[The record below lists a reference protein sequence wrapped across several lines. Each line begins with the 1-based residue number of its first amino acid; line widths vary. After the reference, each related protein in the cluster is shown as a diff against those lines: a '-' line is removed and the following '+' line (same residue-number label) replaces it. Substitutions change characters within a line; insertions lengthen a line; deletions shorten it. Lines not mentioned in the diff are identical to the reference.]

1 MSKTLGLALGS
12 GGARGVAHA
21 GFLLALEEAGIVPDY
36 ISGCSMGSVIGG
48 CYANGMTA
56 TQIKDAILGI
66 KARDIVDLSVSVI
79 SKMSILRSKKMRD
92 LLVEYLGD
100 TNLEDMKI
108 PFRCVATDLMSGKL
122 HVFKKGS
129 AVKAVQASSTMPKI
143 FRPVKSG
150 SALYIDGGCLCRVPV
165 KVVKD
170 MGADVVVAIDVLKN
184 AAEPIDKVHNIL
196 TMALRVYD
204 IMDTNQTN
212 LRREIEKDLCDLWLE
227 PEIKGMS
234 QYVIKDLDRAFDEGY
249 KLGKENTEKIK
260 NLLES

>member
-36 ISGCSMGSVIGG
+36 ISGCSMGAVIGS
-48 CYANGMTA
+48 CYAKGMTA
-56 TQIKDAILGI
+56 TEIKTAVLGL
-66 KARDIVDLSVSVI
+66 KTRDIVDVSIAVI

-92 LLVEYLGD
+92 LLVSYLGD

-129 AVKAVQASSTMPKI
+129 AVKAVQASSTMPTV

-150 SALYIDGGCLCRVPV
+150 SGLYIDGGCLCRVPV

-170 MGADVVVAIDVLKN
+170 MGADVVVAVDVLKN

-196 TMALRVYD
+196 SMALRVFD

-212 LRREIEKDLCDLWLE
+212 QRRELENGLCDLWLE

-234 QYVIKDLDRAFDEGY
+234 QYVIKDLDKAFNAGY
-249 KLGKENTEKIK
+249 ELGKENVSKIK
-260 NLLES
+260 SLIEG